1 MRPVLLPIKLTQ
13 QVAGETVEYILAGSG
28 APSVLLV
35 NGAGGPVEGW
45 FKVFAR
51 LASQGRTFAYNRAGI
66 DRSSKP
72 TVPQTAHEMV
82 EALRDILEA
91 LEVPPPYV
99 LVGHSL
105 GGLVVNLFARLYPH
119 EVAAV
124 VLLEATAPDDVRLLP
139 RFENGVQRWLKR
151 LGRRLLPPHP
161 FDETEQL
168 DASLAELDAAPPF
181 PAVPLLVV
189 TGARPALPWATP
201 TALLA
206 ARARHQ
212 AALVNLSPLGRQII
226 AGQSGHFP
234 QFSEPALVCETIDAA
249 VREGM
254 ARLLPGQAGS

>member
-1 MRPVLLPIKLTQ
+1 MRPVLLPIKLTR
-13 QVAGETVEYILAGSG
+13 QVAGATVEYILAGSG
-28 APSVLLV
+28 APAVVLV

-51 LASQGRTFAYNRAGI
+51 LASSRCTVAWNRPGI
-66 DRSSKP
+66 DQSSKP
-72 TVPQTAHEMV
+72 AVPQTALEVV
-82 EALRDILEA
+82 ESLRELLDALA
-91 LEVPPPYV
+91 VPPPYV

-105 GGLVVNLFARLYPH
+105 GGLVVNLFARLYPE

-124 VLLEATAPDDVRLLP
+124 VMLEATAPEDVRVLP

-151 LGRRLLPPHP
+151 VTRRLLPPHP

-181 PAVPLLVV
+181 PVIPLLVV

-201 TALLA
+201 RALLD

-212 AALVNLSPLGRQII
+212 QAVVRLSPLGRQVM
-226 AGQSGHFP
+226 ALKSGHFP
-234 QFSEPALVCETIDAA
+234 QFSEPELVCAKIEDA

-254 ARLLPGQAGS
+254 ARLRHI